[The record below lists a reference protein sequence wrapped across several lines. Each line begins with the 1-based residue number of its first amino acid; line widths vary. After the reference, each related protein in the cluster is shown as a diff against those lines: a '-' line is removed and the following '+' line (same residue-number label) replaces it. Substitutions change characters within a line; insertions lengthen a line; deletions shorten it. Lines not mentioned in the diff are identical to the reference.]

1 MRCLVRKFQRK
12 FEDLIDEGFEDLLQE
27 CLIHWLFTK
36 DQYDAGES
44 VSMRTFLNK
53 VVSNKLLDLVRQ
65 KYAKKRKGFY
75 RHLSLEE
82 LPGRKEEKFL
92 ADKSGIDSLYSQGL
106 PEAVRKTLE
115 KLSIRQRELCS
126 LLGEEGLSVREVSRH
141 LNIPRATLQDEIK
154 RIKDIFRKEGLE
166 DYLS

>member
-36 DQYDAGES
+36 DQYDAGEG
-44 VSMRTFLNK
+44 VSMRTFLDK

-75 RHLSLEE
+75 KHLSLEE
-82 LPGRKEEKFL
+82 LPGQKEEKFL
-92 ADKSGIDSLYSQGL
+92 ADKSSVNSLYNSEL

-115 KLSIRQRELCS
+115 KLSTRQRELCG
-126 LLGEEGLSVREVSRH
+126 LLGEEGLSVREASRH

-154 RIKDIFRKEGLE
+154 RIKEIFKKQGLQ
-166 DYLS
+166 DYLA